1 MFINNHF
8 TLDMT
13 GCPEGKA
20 RLVGGA
26 FDQEG
31 RVEVCSNGVWISI
44 CQSGWNAIDAYV
56 LCNQLG
62 YTGTSESFNEYIIL
76 LITRDNFIHNLFT

>member
-1 MFINNHF
+1 MFINNLF

-20 RLVGGA
+20 RLVGGS
-26 FDQEG
+26 FEQEG

-62 YTGTSESFNEYIIL
+62 YTGTSELFNEYII
-76 LITRDNFIHNLFT
+76 